1 MELADSHKLEFPPE
15 RAKALHLVSEAE
27 ELKQLKAGR
36 FATAADC
43 DKGHK
48 VSEEDFK
55 KLYKQKAE
63 FDSCNVYWDFGK

>member
-48 VSEEDFK
+48 IGEEDFK
-55 KLYKQKAE
+55 KLFRQKE
-63 FDSCNVYWDFGK
+63 ETDTCTVYWDFKG